1 MHKIIG
7 KLNHMLIMLCLG
19 RGIMHV
25 YILFLLAC
33 PCSFVFY
40 FKNMDYFRNR
50 GPSIFS
56 IRSPEHS
63 LITLTSTVPWLFV
76 FPWPSRETSL
86 SSPHFDQPLGLG
98 DTRGSWNPV
107 VNTVRIML
115 LQTTP
120 SPHFLQERVTSP
132 ESPWPVD

>member
-63 LITLTSTVPWLFV
+63 LITLTSTVPWLV
-76 FPWPSRETSL
+76 NGRAGMQILVCPRQKL
-86 SSPHFDQPLGLG
+86 IHF
-98 DTRGSWNPV
+98 
-107 VNTVRIML
+107 
-115 LQTTP
+115 
-120 SPHFLQERVTSP
+120 
-132 ESPWPVD
+132 